1 MERGKII
8 YAYDALCGWC
18 YGFSPVIND
27 IHEKYHCELDFE
39 VISGGMITGKRIGP
53 IGEVAPYI
61 RWAYKDVEKATG
73 VRFGAGFLEGVL
85 AEGKAIFNSI
95 PPAVALSVFKT
106 YQPDRAVAF
115 AGTLQKAVYYD
126 GLEPEQVPAYGPYAE
141 AYGIPAAEFTAKM
154 QEESYQKLAQR
165 DFEQSAALEVNGFP
179 SVFLVQGDT
188 AWLVARG
195 YTPFPTLDE
204 RIGKLLHPQTT

>member
-8 YAYDALCGWC
+8 YVYDALCGWC
-18 YGFSPVIND
+18 YGFSPVMSE
-27 IHEKYHCELDFE
+27 IHGKYQNELDFE
-39 VISGGMITGKRIGP
+39 VISGGMITGKRIRP

-61 RWAYKDVEKATG
+61 RRAYKDVEKATG
-73 VRFGAGFLEGVL
+73 VQFGTGFLEGVL

-106 YQPDRAVAF
+106 YYPDRAVAF

-126 GLEPEQVPAYGPYAE
+126 GIEPEQVAAYGPYAE
-141 AYGIPAAEFTAKM
+141 AYGIPAAAFTAKM
-154 QEESYQKLAQR
+154 QDESYQKLAQR
-165 DFEQSAALEVNGFP
+165 DFQKSAALEVNGFP
-179 SVFLVQGDT
+179 SVFLVQGNT
-188 AWLVARG
+188 AWLIARG